1 MKTKVSVIIRLALV
15 LTLVLLC
22 SLPAYSQCG
31 WQQQIV
37 SAIKNR
43 LPGEKACS
51 ALVGPPQEMFG
62 ALNAVEADVLS
73 SRNAVSPY
81 DHDYWKYQEWLGSYT
96 PRFGAF
102 SGGFENEQNEPI
114 GSVRAKGPGRF

>member
-62 ALNAVEADVLS
+62 ALNAVEADVLG
-73 SRNAVSPY
+73 SRRAVGTY
-81 DHDYWKYQEWLGSYT
+81 HLDYWKCQEWTGSYVRR
-96 PRFGAF
+96 PGALF
-102 SGGFENEQNEPI
+102 ASL
-114 GSVRAKGPGRF
+114 